1 MLEFIYS
8 YLWGDEIIPDENQV
22 RLRHTLMNQIK
33 MSKLRLR
40 PTNDTTPIYRL

>member
-33 MSKLRLR
+33 MSKLRLKS
-40 PTNDTTPIYRL
+40 TKDITPCL